1 MKQKQKEK
9 QLKYLSIDEW
19 VNKMHCI
26 HTMDHYLAI
35 KRNEMLIHIITWT
48 NLKSILSERSPI
60 QCHTVYDSI
69 CIKYPEYAN
78 V

>member
-1 MKQKQKEK
+1 MKQRQKEK
-9 QLKYLSIDEW
+9 QPKYPSIDEW

-26 HTMDHYLAI
+26 YTIDHYLAI
-35 KRNEMLIHIITWT
+35 KMNEMLIHIITWT
-48 NLKSILSERSPI
+48 NLKGILSERSPI
-60 QCHTVYDSI
+60 QCHIVYDYT